1 MAYDDA
7 MNYDGLESW
16 DEPSSA
22 VSPKWPNIGQS
33 ASRLGSNASSQG
45 LMGMFRNLQGLGG
58 GDDDPLAQFRSRL
71 EQPSYDPRSSYMPPM
86 AGGGAT
92 MPGGNYL
99 GRPQPLS
106 SSEFGGEEEMGGLG
120 GLGLGGLLQYLQ
132 RGQSGTL
139 GGY

>member
-16 DEPSSA
+16 DEPSSI

-33 ASRLGSNASSQG
+33 ASRLGSNASSQD
-45 LMGMFRNLQGLGG
+45 LMGMFRNLQ
-58 GDDDPLAQFRSRL
+58 DFR
-71 EQPSYDPRSSYMPPM
+71 
-86 AGGGAT
+86 
-92 MPGGNYL
+92 
-99 GRPQPLS
+99 
-106 SSEFGGEEEMGGLG
+106 GEEEMGGLG